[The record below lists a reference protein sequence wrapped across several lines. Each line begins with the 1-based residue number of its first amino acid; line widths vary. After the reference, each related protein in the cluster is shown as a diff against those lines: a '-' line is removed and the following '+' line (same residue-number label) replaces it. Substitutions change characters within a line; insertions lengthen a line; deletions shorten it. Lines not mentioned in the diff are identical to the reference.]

1 MAKFRLF
8 VFILLGI
15 LMVASCEKDD
25 ICIEGDTPLLVIEFY
40 DISDTTE
47 LKSVTALRVVGED
60 QSTTVNTISDRSDLS
75 TITLPLKTD
84 EDETTFLLISDSA
97 SDESGA
103 ETGNIDTVTFNYER
117 IEDFASRAC
126 GFVISYSNL
135 SSNVQT
141 DSEPWIADIEVVISN
156 FTNSDSTHVKIF
168 H

>member
-15 LMVASCEKDD
+15 LMAASCEKDD
-25 ICIEGDTPLLVIEFY
+25 ICVEGDTPLLVIEFY
-40 DISDTTE
+40 DISDTST
-47 LKSVTALRVVGED
+47 LKSVTALRVVGEG
-60 QSTTVNTISDRSDLS
+60 QSTTVNTVSDRSDLS
-75 TITLPLKTD
+75 TITIPLKTD
-84 EDETTFLLISDSA
+84 SDETTFLLISDSA
-97 SDESGA
+97 SDDSGA

-135 SSNVQT
+135 SANVQT
-141 DSEPWIADIEVVISN
+141 DSEPWIADIEVVISDI
-156 FTNSDSTHVKIF
+156 TNSDSTHVKIF

>member
-47 LKSVTALRVVGED
+47 LKSVTALRVVGEG
-60 QSTTVNTISDRSDLS
+60 QSTTVNTISDRSDLN

-135 SSNVQT
+135 SANVQT